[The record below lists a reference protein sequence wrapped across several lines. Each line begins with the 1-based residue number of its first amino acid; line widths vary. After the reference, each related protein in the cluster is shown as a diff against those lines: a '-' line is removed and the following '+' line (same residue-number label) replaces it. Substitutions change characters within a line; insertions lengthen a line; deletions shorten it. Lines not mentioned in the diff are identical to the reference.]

1 MHMDPMMP
9 VLVAALLGIL
19 LVALLL
25 RWLGQ
30 PHVIGY
36 LLAGMVLGPQGLGL
50 VTDEVVLERLGD
62 MGVVLLLFFI
72 GMEVSPRDLVRG
84 WRVAVI
90 GTLVQVAVG
99 VGGVWLVGLWLGWPP
114 PLAVLMG
121 FIISLSSTAVVL
133 KLLADQGELGT
144 HVGRGVLG
152 VLLAQDVALIPM
164 LVAVA
169 AMGDGGV
176 SRGALLLQG
185 VGALAVLAVLWAVF
199 RRGAVALPLPALV
212 RRDHEFQV
220 FTALVLCFGLAL
232 ITALLGLSTALG
244 AFVAG
249 ILVGAAPDTEWV
261 KETLAPF
268 RVVFVALFFVSVGM
282 LVDLGFVRDEWPV
295 VLLLVVLVVATK
307 TLINAGI
314 LRLLR
319 DPWRQSFYAGALLAQ
334 IGEFSFVL
342 AAVGLQAGLL
352 ETFGYQLAVAVI
364 SLSLLA
370 SPPWIRLVRA
380 LTGYRPPPRTTS
392 AT

>member
-1 MHMDPMMP
+1 
-9 VLVAALLGIL
+9 
-19 LVALLL
+19 
-25 RWLGQ
+25 
-30 PHVIGY
+30 
-36 LLAGMVLGPQGLGL
+36 
-50 VTDEVVLERLGD
+50 
-62 MGVVLLLFFI
+62 
-72 GMEVSPRDLVRG
+72 
-84 WRVAVI
+84 
-90 GTLVQVAVG
+90 
-99 VGGVWLVGLWLGWPP
+99 
-114 PLAVLMG
+114 
-121 FIISLSSTAVVL
+121 
-133 KLLADQGELGT
+133 
-144 HVGRGVLG
+144 
-152 VLLAQDVALIPM
+152 
-164 LVAVA
+164 
-169 AMGDGGV
+169 
-176 SRGALLLQG
+176 
-185 VGALAVLAVLWAVF
+185 
-199 RRGAVALPLPALV
+199 
-212 RRDHEFQV
+212 V

-261 KETLAPF
+261 KQTLAPF

-295 VLLLVVLVVATK
+295 VLLLVALVVVTK
-307 TLINAGI
+307 TLINAGV

-352 ETFGYQLAVAVI
+352 EAFGYQLAVAVI

-380 LTGYRPPPRTTS
+380 LTGHRPRPRTTP